1 MPPIFQPVKITQSTL
16 DTTPV
21 SNGRAY
27 FVQDS
32 ERLFFDY
39 DQSRT
44 EIRDIIVLETEAER
58 SNLIAPKNKFYF
70 IVETTVMWLYRA
82 GTWIPIS
89 GGSSSGISLRSQS
102 FTGGANI
109 ESIVLDETLLDKS
122 NIVYINID
130 NTLLLQENYNLDTD
144 GRTIRFTAPITSELA
159 IEVVYTVG
167 GSAVAPASVVSLNSS
182 QSPDVVFTT
191 ATELVLTAGV
201 TYQVSLSG
209 HTNISFGGWSEGVQG
224 ITTVYLS
231 MQDAYVLTLPA
242 SIRWKDGN
250 SPSLEVDGN
259 YIFEFRSIDGGN
271 TIYGSVHK
279 YI

>member
-1 MPPIFQPVKITQSTL
+1 MPPIFQPVKITQATL

-58 SNLIAPKNKFYF
+58 TNLIAPKNKFYF

-82 GTWIPIS
+82 GTWITIS

-102 FTGGANI
+102 FAGGTNL
-109 ESIVLDETLLDKS
+109 ESIVLDETLVDKS
-122 NIVYINID
+122 NIVFINVD
-130 NTLLLQENYNLDTD
+130 NTLLLQENYSLDED
-144 GRTIRFTAPITSELA
+144 GKTIKFNPPLTSELA
-159 IEVVYTVG
+159 IEVVYTIG
-167 GSAVAPASVVSLNSS
+167 GSAVAPASVVALNTN

-201 TYQVSLSG
+201 TYQLTLSD
-209 HTNISFGGWSEGVQG
+209 HTNISFGGWTEGVHG

-231 MQDAYVLTLPA
+231 MPDAYVLTLPA
-242 SIRWKDGN
+242 SIKWKDGN
-250 SPSLEVDGN
+250 PPSLEVDGN
-259 YIFEFRSIDGGN
+259 YIFEFRSVDGGS